1 MSFKSL
7 LIRISLITILIV
19 GVLTHN
25 EQLLNIYIVAIW
37 LTSIFSLIALLWLLW
52 AFVGSMHKT
61 NHQTL
66 EKIKTALMKNG
77 FNKTI
82 NLLINVA
89 SIVLIA
95 YSGWIIT
102 SVFYA
107 TSLLISN
114 FLIKI
119 FKEIIDKKLIPIE
132 RS

>member
-25 EQLLNIYIVAIW
+25 EQLLNIYIVVIW

-52 AFVGSMHKT
+52 ALVGGMYKT
-61 NHQTL
+61 NSQTL
-66 EKIKTALMKNG
+66 EKIKTALIKNG

-82 NLLINVA
+82 SLLINVA

-102 SVFYA
+102 AVFYA

-114 FLIKI
+114 LLIKLI
-119 FKEIIDKKLIPIE
+119 KEIINTP
-132 RS
+132 

>member
-7 LIRISLITILIV
+7 LIRISLIAILIV

-25 EQLLNIYIVAIW
+25 EQLLNIYIVVIW

-52 AFVGSMHKT
+52 ALVGGMHKA
-61 NHQTL
+61 NPQTL

-82 NLLINVA
+82 SLLINVA

-95 YSGWIIT
+95 YSGWIVT
-102 SVFYA
+102 AVFYA

-114 FLIKI
+114 LLIKLI
-119 FKEIIDKKLIPIE
+119 KEIINTPLNLI
-132 RS
+132 